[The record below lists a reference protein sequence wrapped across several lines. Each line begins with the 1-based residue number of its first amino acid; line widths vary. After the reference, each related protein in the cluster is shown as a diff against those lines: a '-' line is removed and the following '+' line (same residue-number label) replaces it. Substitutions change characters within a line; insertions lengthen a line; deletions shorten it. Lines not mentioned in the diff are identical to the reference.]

1 MNKNYLIKLHKSFG
15 TVDADSAAFIHARQH
30 LVPALINASLLIQ
43 KFFGNGTRLSLML
56 TDKESIYPNLF
67 IQIHTTLSQPNA
79 SEILEMFEKVWL
91 ETETSENLVDLT
103 ANLVFE

>member
-30 LVPALINASLLIQ
+30 LVPALINASLLIH
-43 KFFGNGTRLSLML
+43 KFFGNETKLSLML

-67 IQIHTTLSQPNA
+67 IQIHTALPNA
-79 SEILEMFEKVWL
+79 SEILEMFEKVWH
-91 ETETSENLVDLT
+91 ETESNENLIDLT